1 MKTAQTTGNNKRS
14 VLQDRPKIVVVMPAY
29 NAAET
34 LEATFRGIDRYLV
47 DEIILVDDH
56 SKDSTVNIA
65 RKLGVKVFVHAKN
78 RGYGGNQKTCYR
90 EALRLQ
96 ANIVVMLH
104 PDGQY
109 HPSLMGKLIQPILSG
124 QADVVLGSRMLK
136 PGAARR
142 GGMPF
147 YKYVANKA
155 LTAIENVILRQNLSE
170 YHTGYR
176 AFSREFLQ
184 AIPFDDNSDGYVF
197 DTEMLVQAVHFR
209 LAIHEIPISTRYF
222 DGASSASFWQSTV
235 YGLRT
240 LLTLLK
246 YLMHRSNLKRFGL
259 FQPPAEKVTETIR

>member
-184 AIPFDDNSDGYVF
+184 AIPSTIILTV
-197 DTEMLVQAVHFR
+197 MC
-209 LAIHEIPISTRYF
+209 STRKCWY
-222 DGASSASFWQSTV
+222 
-235 YGLRT
+235 
-240 LLTLLK
+240 
-246 YLMHRSNLKRFGL
+246 KRFTSAL
-259 FQPPAEKVTETIR
+259 LSMKFPFRHAILTELPPRRFGRAPSTGCGHC